1 MPAAPQSIDRFDA
14 MAKTTPPAAALRI
27 ITGIEK
33 NQPRILIGNDARFMD
48 LLQRFRPATY
58 WAVLAKRIEKMAKAK
73 GK

>member
-1 MPAAPQSIDRFDA
+1 
-14 MAKTTPPAAALRI
+14 MAKTTPPAAAQRI

-58 WAVLAKRIEKMAKAK
+58 WAVLAKRIEKMAAEK